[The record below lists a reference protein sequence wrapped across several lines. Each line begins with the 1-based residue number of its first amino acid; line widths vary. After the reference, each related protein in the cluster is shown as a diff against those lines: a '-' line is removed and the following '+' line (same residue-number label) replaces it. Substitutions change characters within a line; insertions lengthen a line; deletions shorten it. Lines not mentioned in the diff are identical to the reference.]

1 MLSRKGQP
9 RLLFMGEANAN
20 YRIRLE
26 SEDKGG
32 RFLTSKSMETKASY
46 DKDLR
51 AIGQAL
57 EIRGITTF
65 ELKSQLG
72 HYVVHGAGDKPAS
85 VMASVRR
92 WLQGGE
98 KEEASSLSYTAQ
110 DIERIDQEGKQRR
123 VRAGRLPDFYSL
135 SNTLRT
141 LGGYLNSKDAQLL
154 ELHIRPLTV
163 TLLYQN
169 RDGHPQMED
178 RTIASFFNVFTEMH
192 GKRGRKD

>member
-1 MLSRKGQP
+1 
-9 RLLFMGEANAN
+9 MGEANAN
-20 YRIRLE
+20 YRIRFELE
-26 SEDKGG
+26 YKSGCS
-32 RFLTSKSMETKASY
+32 LTSKSMQTKASY

-57 EIRGITTF
+57 EMRGITTF

-72 HYVVHGAGDKPAS
+72 RYVVQGAGERPAS

-98 KEEASSLSYTAQ
+98 KEDSSSISYTAQ
-110 DIERIDQEGKQRR
+110 DIEKIDQEGKKRR

-141 LGGYLNSKDAQLL
+141 LGGYLSSKDAQLL
-154 ELHIRPLTV
+154 ELNIRPLTV

-169 RDGHPQMED
+169 KDGHPQMED

-192 GKRGRKD
+192 GKRGRKI

>member
-1 MLSRKGQP
+1 
-9 RLLFMGEANAN
+9 
-20 YRIRLE
+20 
-26 SEDKGG
+26 
-32 RFLTSKSMETKASY
+32 METKPSY

-57 EIRGITTF
+57 EMRGITTF
-65 ELKSQLG
+65 EVKSQLG
-72 HYVVHGAGDKPAS
+72 HYVVHGAGEKPAS

-98 KEEASSLSYTAQ
+98 KEDSSSSISYTAQ

-141 LGGYLNSKDAQLL
+141 LGGYLSSKDAQLL

-169 RDGHPQMED
+169 KDGHPQMED

-192 GKRGRKD
+192 GKRGRKA

>member
-1 MLSRKGQP
+1 VLSRKPQP
-9 RLLFMGEANAN
+9 RLLFIGEANAN

-26 SEDKGG
+26 SEDKVG
-32 RFLTSKSMETKASY
+32 RFSTSKSMETQASY

-72 HYVVHGAGDKPAS
+72 HYVVHGAGEKPAS

-92 WLQGGE
+92 WLQGAE
-98 KEEASSLSYTAQ
+98 KEESTSISYTAQ

-141 LGGYLNSKDAQLL
+141 LGGYLNSKNAQLL

-169 RDGHPQMED
+169 KDGHPQMED

-192 GKRGRKD
+192 GKRGRKT

>member
-1 MLSRKGQP
+1 MS
-9 RLLFMGEANAN
+9 EANAN

-26 SEDKGG
+26 FEDKVG
-32 RFLTSKSMETKASY
+32 RFSTSESMKAKASY

-57 EIRGITTF
+57 EMRGITTF
-65 ELKSQLG
+65 ELKNQPG
-72 HYVVHGAGDKPAS
+72 RYVVHGADERPAS
-85 VMASVRR
+85 VIASVRR

-98 KEEASSLSYTAQ
+98 KEDSSSISYTAQ
-110 DIERIDQEGKQRR
+110 DIEKIDQDGKKRR
-123 VRAGRLPDFYSL
+123 VRGGRLPDFYSL

-169 RDGHPQMED
+169 NDGHPQMED
-178 RTIASFFNVFTEMH
+178 RTIASFFNVFTVMH
-192 GKRGRKD
+192 GKRGR

>member
-1 MLSRKGQP
+1 
-9 RLLFMGEANAN
+9 MGEANAN

-26 SEDKGG
+26 SEDKVG
-32 RFLTSKSMETKASY
+32 RFSTSKSMETQASY

-72 HYVVHGAGDKPAS
+72 HYVVHGAGEKPAS

-92 WLQGGE
+92 WLQGAE
-98 KEEASSLSYTAQ
+98 KEDSPTISYTAQ

-141 LGGYLNSKDAQLL
+141 LGGYLNSKNAQLL

-169 RDGHPQMED
+169 KDGHPQMED
-178 RTIASFFNVFTEMH
+178 RTIASFFNVFTELH
-192 GKRGRKD
+192 SKRGRKD

>member
-1 MLSRKGQP
+1 
-9 RLLFMGEANAN
+9 
-20 YRIRLE
+20 
-26 SEDKGG
+26 
-32 RFLTSKSMETKASY
+32 METKPSY

-57 EIRGITTF
+57 EMRGITTF
-65 ELKSQLG
+65 EVKSQLG
-72 HYVVHGAGDKPAS
+72 HYVVHGAGEKPAS

-98 KEEASSLSYTAQ
+98 KEDSSSSISYTAQ

-141 LGGYLNSKDAQLL
+141 LGGYLSSKDAQLL

-169 RDGHPQMED
+169 KDGHPQMED

-192 GKRGRKD
+192 SKRGRKA

>member
-1 MLSRKGQP
+1 
-9 RLLFMGEANAN
+9 
-20 YRIRLE
+20 
-26 SEDKGG
+26 
-32 RFLTSKSMETKASY
+32 METKPSY

-57 EIRGITTF
+57 EMRGITTF

-72 HYVVHGAGDKPAS
+72 HYVVHGAGEKPAS

-98 KEEASSLSYTAQ
+98 KEDSSSSISYTAQ

-141 LGGYLNSKDAQLL
+141 LGGYLSSKDAQLL
-154 ELHIRPLTV
+154 ELHTRPLTV

-169 RDGHPQMED
+169 KDGHPQMED

-192 GKRGRKD
+192 SKRGRKA

>member
-1 MLSRKGQP
+1 LSRKPQLWQLWP
-9 RLLFMGEANAN
+9 LFMGEANAN
-20 YRIRLE
+20 YRLRWE
-26 SEDKGG
+26 FEDSFSTSE
-32 RFLTSKSMETKASY
+32 SMETKASY

-57 EIRGITTF
+57 EMRGVTTF

-72 HYVVHGAGDKPAS
+72 HYVVHGAGEKPAS

-92 WLQGGE
+92 WLQGRE
-98 KEEASSLSYTAQ
+98 KEDSSSISYTAQ

-141 LGGYLNSKDAQLL
+141 LGGYLSSKDAQLL
-154 ELHIRPLTV
+154 ELHMRPLTV

-169 RDGHPQMED
+169 KDGHPQMED

-192 GKRGRKD
+192 GKRGRKT

>member
-1 MLSRKGQP
+1 MLSRKAKP
-9 RLLFMGEANAN
+9 RLLFMGGANAN
-20 YRIRLE
+20 YKGRLE
-26 SEDKGG
+26 FEDKVGH
-32 RFLTSKSMETKASY
+32 FLTSSMETKPSY

-72 HYVVHGAGDKPAS
+72 HYVVHGAGEKPAS

-98 KEEASSLSYTAQ
+98 KEEPSNISYTAQ

>member
-1 MLSRKGQP
+1 M
-9 RLLFMGEANAN
+9 
-20 YRIRLE
+20 
-26 SEDKGG
+26 
-32 RFLTSKSMETKASY
+32 KAKVSY

-57 EIRGITTF
+57 EGRKITGF
-65 ELKSQLG
+65 ELKNQAG
-72 HYVVHGAGDKPAS
+72 RYVVHGAGDQPSSVLAS
-85 VMASVRR
+85 LRR
-92 WLQGGE
+92 WLRGG
-98 KEEASSLSYTAQ
+98 KTDPSGSISYTAQ
-110 DIERIDQEGKQRR
+110 DIERIEQEGIKRR

-141 LGGYLNSKDAQLL
+141 LGAYLDSKDAELL

-169 RDGHPQMED
+169 SDGHPQMED

-192 GKRGRKD
+192 GKRSRFRG

>member
-1 MLSRKGQP
+1 MA
-9 RLLFMGEANAN
+9 EANAN
-20 YRIRLE
+20 YRSRLE
-26 SEDKGG
+26 FEDKG
-32 RFLTSKSMETKASY
+32 RRLLTSESMEAKASY

-57 EIRGITTF
+57 EMRGITTF
-65 ELKSQLG
+65 ELKNQPG
-72 HYVVHGAGDKPAS
+72 GYVVESSGEKPSS

-98 KEEASSLSYTAQ
+98 KEDSNSISYTTQ
-110 DIERIDQEGKQRR
+110 EIERIDQEGKKKR
-123 VRAGRLPDFYSL
+123 VRGGRLPDFYSL

-141 LGGYLNSKDAQLL
+141 LGGYLLSKDAQLL

-169 RDGHPQMED
+169 KEGHPQMED

-192 GKRGRKD
+192 SKRGRKN

>member
-1 MLSRKGQP
+1 
-9 RLLFMGEANAN
+9 
-20 YRIRLE
+20 
-26 SEDKGG
+26 
-32 RFLTSKSMETKASY
+32 METKPSY

-57 EIRGITTF
+57 EMRGITTF

-72 HYVVHGAGDKPAS
+72 HYVVHGAGEKAAS

-98 KEEASSLSYTAQ
+98 KEDSSSNISYTAQ

-141 LGGYLNSKDAQLL
+141 LGGYLSSKDAQLL

-169 RDGHPQMED
+169 KDGHPQMED

-192 GKRGRKD
+192 SKRGRKA

>member
-1 MLSRKGQP
+1 
-9 RLLFMGEANAN
+9 
-20 YRIRLE
+20 
-26 SEDKGG
+26 
-32 RFLTSKSMETKASY
+32 METKPSY

-57 EIRGITTF
+57 EMRGITTF

-72 HYVVHGAGDKPAS
+72 HYVVHGAGEKPAS

-98 KEEASSLSYTAQ
+98 KEDSSSSISYTAQ
-110 DIERIDQEGKQRR
+110 DIEKIDQEGKQRR

-141 LGGYLNSKDAQLL
+141 LGGYLSSKDAQLL

-169 RDGHPQMED
+169 KDGHPQMED

-192 GKRGRKD
+192 SKRGRKA